1 MFARHYMKLPPL
13 ESRPINAMPSP
24 PPVFRFAP
32 SPHGYMHLGNVYSA
46 LLNERMAREAGGR
59 LLLRIEDTDTA
70 RSKPEF
76 TEAIFEDL
84 DWLGI
89 AYEEP
94 VRLQSEHMDEYRAAL
109 AKLDAQGLL
118 YKCGCTRAKL
128 AAAASCASDPEG
140 QPVYPGTC
148 RKHAPEGSGP
158 FALRL
163 KMDEALRRLPQR
175 LAGRYADPGVWGDVV
190 LGRKDSGVSYHLCV
204 VLDDALQ
211 GVTHVVRGADVEAAT
226 SIHLVL
232 QKLFGFPSPAY
243 HHHRL
248 VMHDAVR
255 KMSKSKG
262 DQSIRTMRSEGG
274 SSGAVRKMLGFA

>member
-1 MFARHYMKLPPL
+1 MPP
-13 ESRPINAMPSP
+13 AQ
-24 PPVFRFAP
+24 PVFRFAP

-46 LLNERMAREAGGR
+46 LLNEKMAREAGGR
-59 LLLRIEDTDTA
+59 MLLRIEDTDIA
-70 RSKPEF
+70 RSRPEF

-89 AYEEP
+89 QNEKP
-94 VRLQSEHMDEYRAAL
+94 VRTQSRHMVEYRAAL
-109 AKLDAQGLL
+109 VKLDAQGLL
-118 YKCGCTRAKL
+118 FKCNCTRAQIG
-128 AAAASCASDPEG
+128 AAASGVLDPEG

-163 KMDEALRRLPQR
+163 KMDEALRRLPGP
-175 LAGRYADPGVWGDVV
+175 LAGPFGDPGVWSDVV

-226 SIHLVL
+226 SIHLLL
-232 QKLFGFPSPAY
+232 QKLFALPSPTY
-243 HHHRL
+243 HHHKL
-248 VMHDAVR
+248 IMFDAQR

-262 DQSIRTMRSEGG
+262 DQSIRAMRAAGVSP
-274 SSGAVRKMLGFA
+274 GAVRKMLGFA